1 MKLVGYIK
9 DKNENSFPVPVYSN
23 KENNYYF
30 HTIDSSFNIT
40 HFIEAEFDSAT
51 FKKLYLSKTF
61 EISSKGALVF
71 IGEDNYIKYDSAEN
85 AIEEILSYIND
96 EIPSTE
102 SKQLLKKANALKKT
116 ILSDKFIVN
125 NFKVNINPQKEQFI
139 LTFDFPSPKKGEH
152 IQDNFSEVSTKDK
165 ISKNLQKIQLDTST
179 NPAYKSILEYL
190 TRVNLNVE
198 LTLKLRANERR
209 NKLKTL
215 NYQFK
220 MSKSSSRKSK
230 PND

>member
-23 KENNYYF
+23 KENNFYF

-40 HFIEAEFDSAT
+40 HFVKADFDITSL
-51 FKKLYLSKTF
+51 KKLYLSKTF

-71 IGEDNYIKYDSAEN
+71 IGEDNYVKYDSAEN
-85 AIEEILSYIND
+85 AIDEILNYIND
-96 EIPSTE
+96 VIPIAE
-102 SKQLLKKANALKKT
+102 SKQLLKETNTLKKT

-125 NFKVNINPQKEQFI
+125 KFEVNINPQKEQFI
-139 LTFDFPSPKKGEH
+139 LTFDFPSPKKGEE
-152 IQDNFSEVSTKDK
+152 IQENFSEVATKGK
-165 ISKNLQKIQLDTST
+165 TSKNLQKIQFDTTT
-179 NPAYKSILEYL
+179 NSAYTSILEYL
-190 TRVNLNVE
+190 TRVDLNVE

-220 MSKSSSRKSK
+220 MSKKKNR
-230 PND
+230 D